1 MTQKRFLSPFS
12 CCAVSFLARNWYM
25 PDCTL
30 WFSRF
35 ISFLS
40 TTRVQKVRLTM
51 VFRFELSSDQEIEV
65 QNRFLRSKVFWLWVN
80 GRILRVCTL
89 EFRIFQVKSLTIVL
103 KSLPNAKIPN
113 KISISIPIDLS
124 PDDHGPRLK
133 LYRTRPAPFLRETIV
148 KFRFKSDS
156 VNFYGFC
163 YIRRMKIFKVPTIWF
178 DNVNNIKFKQEKLT
192 GSVFLGLLNAA
203 SSCPIIFCLHVR

>member
-1 MTQKRFLSPFS
+1 M
-12 CCAVSFLARNWYM
+12 
-25 PDCTL
+25 
-30 WFSRF
+30 
-35 ISFLS
+35 
-40 TTRVQKVRLTM
+40 
-51 VFRFELSSDQEIEV
+51 
-65 QNRFLRSKVFWLWVN
+65 
-80 GRILRVCTL
+80 
-89 EFRIFQVKSLTIVL
+89 KSLTIVL

-113 KISISIPIDLS
+113 KIGIYISIDLG

>member
-1 MTQKRFLSPFS
+1 MVPVIIEFDAISVNKFVNESKQYFPRGNASSDTNQMTQKRFLSPFS

-113 KISISIPIDLS
+113 KI
-124 PDDHGPRLK
+124 
-133 LYRTRPAPFLRETIV
+133 LYPH
-148 KFRFKSDS
+148 RFESRWSRSK
-156 VNFYGFC
+156 
-163 YIRRMKIFKVPTIWF
+163 
-178 DNVNNIKFKQEKLT
+178 
-192 GSVFLGLLNAA
+192 A
-203 SSCPIIFCLHVR
+203 

>member
-1 MTQKRFLSPFS
+1 
-12 CCAVSFLARNWYM
+12 M

-30 WFSRF
+30 WFFRF
-35 ISFLS
+35 ISFFHD
-40 TTRVQKVRLTM
+40 KGPK
-51 VFRFELSSDQEIEV
+51 SSLNPGIWIWV
-65 QNRFLRSKVFWLWVN
+65 VLRPRNRSSKSFLRSKVFWLWVN

-113 KISISIPIDLS
+113 KIGIYISIDLG